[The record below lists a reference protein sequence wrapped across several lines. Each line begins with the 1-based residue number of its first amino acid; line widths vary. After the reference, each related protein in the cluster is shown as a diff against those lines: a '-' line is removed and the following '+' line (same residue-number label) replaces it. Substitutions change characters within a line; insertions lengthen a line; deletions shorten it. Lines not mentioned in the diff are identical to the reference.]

1 MSTGH
6 AKMTTG
12 ILFAATDVRWAE
24 YEAPLRAALDTTGLP
39 YALATDLPPET
50 VDYIVYAPNSSLQD
64 FGPFPRL
71 KAVLSL
77 WAGVEGVVGN
87 ATLTVPLT
95 RMVDA
100 EGLTQGMVE
109 YVTGHVLRTH
119 LGMDTLSRTRWQPVP
134 PPLAAERP
142 VAMLGL
148 GTLGTA
154 CGQALAC
161 LGFPVLGWSR
171 RAKDVPMIECHHG
184 REGLRGVLEQA
195 QIVVTLLPATA
206 DTENTLNAETLS
218 WLPAGAAIVNPGRG
232 TLIDDAA
239 LLEALDSGQV
249 GHATLD
255 VFRIEPLPQDHAY
268 WAHPRVTVT
277 PHIAAET
284 RPATAAQVIAEN
296 LRRLRDH
303 EPLLH
308 RVDRAAGY

>member
-1 MSTGH
+1 
-6 AKMTTG
+6 MT
-12 ILFAATDVRWAE
+12 ILFAAGDWRWPIW
-24 YEAPLRAALDTTGLP
+24 EAPLRAAMRDAGLDDG
-39 YALATDLPPET
+39 ALTLRADPATVEAM
-50 VDYIVYAPNSSLQD
+50 VYAPNAETPDD
-64 FGPFPRL
+64 FTPYSRC

-77 WAGVEGVVGN
+77 WAGVERIVTN
-87 ATLTVPLT
+87 RTLTQPLC
-95 RMVDA
+95 RMVDP
-100 EGLTQGMVE
+100 GLTQGMVE